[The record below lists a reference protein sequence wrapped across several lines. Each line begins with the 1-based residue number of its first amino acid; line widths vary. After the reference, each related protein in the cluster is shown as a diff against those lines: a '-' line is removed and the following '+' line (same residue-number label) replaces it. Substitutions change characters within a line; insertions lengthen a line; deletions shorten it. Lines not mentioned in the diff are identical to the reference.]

1 MNRASVQEMIA
12 VLAEAEQKM
21 LELGGSLIY
30 LSQASFADRAALIAQ
45 TAQFNSVAARWQAE
59 TQQLVAV
66 LAQFARDSD
75 TPSGLT
81 PPSIAPGTPTQPI
94 APPPITPPRDVP
106 HTPAGRR
113 LTLSDNWTDCR
124 PYVFCL
130 RPGEYHNARSFREIY
145 IALLRMFSDQY
156 GERFVPMVLTHK
168 KIAALAFQKEPNTY
182 TTPNVS
188 VQGFAFNVNLSADS
202 LQASIMFMYGA
213 FGLNPN
219 AFSCWEKGPADD
231 GVTVV

>member
-21 LELGGSLIY
+21 LELGGSLID

-59 TQQLVAV
+59 TQALVAV
-66 LAQFARDSD
+66 LAEFARDSD

-81 PPSIAPGTPTQPI
+81 PPPIAPGIPTQPI
-94 APPPITPPRDVP
+94 AQPPSKPSTDVP
-106 HTPAGRR
+106 HIPAGRR
-113 LTLSDNWTDCR
+113 LTLADNWTNHR

-130 RPGEYHNARSFREIY
+130 EPEVYHQTRSFREIY
-145 IALLRMFSDQY
+145 TTTLTIFSEKYGADFISRVLAHKAQAPIAL
-156 GERFVPMVLTHK
+156 
-168 KIAALAFQKEPNTY
+168 QKEPNTY
-182 TTPNVS
+182 TTLFLS
-188 VQGFAFNVNLSADS
+188 LQGYAFNVNLSADS
-202 LQASIMFMYGA
+202 LQAAIRFLYGA

-219 AFSCWEKGPADD
+219 DFSCWEKGPADD